1 MDSFRV
7 VRLILIDCR
16 IQAREEKILQSLSE
30 QQKFGEPLP
39 DFSLRTLNGE
49 IASVASIVE
58 KKKGAVVVVWSSTC
72 SHCIRYDK
80 YFNIFE
86 ESHPEL
92 GLLVVSSRHGEE
104 LDSVRRAASQR
115 NLKFPIVHDPAGHVA
130 GQWFT
135 RQTPRAFLLDAS
147 RALLY
152 RGAVDNYK
160 YSDDPEYIPYLE
172 PAVQQFLRG
181 QPIEKP
187 ETASYGCAIQS
198 VYYTLPKAL

>member
-1 MDSFRV
+1 M
-7 VRLILIDCR
+7 
-16 IQAREEKILQSLSE
+16 QSLSE

-39 DFSLRTLNGE
+39 DFSLRTLNGQPV
-49 IASVASIVE
+49 SVASIVAG
-58 KKKGAVVVVWSSTC
+58 KKGAVVVVWSSTC
-72 SHCIRYDK
+72 SHCIRYDQ
-80 YFNIFE
+80 YFNTFE
-86 ESHPEL
+86 ERHPDL
-92 GLLVVSSRHGEE
+92 GLLIVSSRNAEE

-115 NLKFPIVHDPAGHVA
+115 NLKFPIVHDPASQVA

-135 RQTPRAFLLDAS
+135 RQTPRAFLLDANG
-147 RALLY
+147 ALLY

-172 PAVQQFLRG
+172 PAVEQFLQG
-181 QPIEKP
+181 QPVEKQ

>member
-1 MDSFRV
+1 M
-7 VRLILIDCR
+7 
-16 IQAREEKILQSLSE
+16 QSLSE

-39 DFSLRTLNGE
+39 DFSLRNLNGG
-49 IASVASIVE
+49 IASVASVVE
-58 KKKGAVVVVWSSTC
+58 NKKGAVVVVWSSTC
-72 SHCIRYDK
+72 SHCIRYDN
-80 YFNIFE
+80 YFNTFE
-86 ESHPEL
+86 ERHPEL
-92 GLLVVSSRHGEE
+92 GLLIVSSRQGEE
-104 LDSVRRAASQR
+104 IDAVRRAASQR
-115 NLKFPIVHDPAGHVA
+115 KLKFPIVHDPAGQVA

-135 RQTPRAFLLDAS
+135 RQTPRAFLLDAN
-147 RALLY
+147 RGLQY

-172 PAVQQFLRG
+172 PAVQQFLQD

>member
-1 MDSFRV
+1 M
-7 VRLILIDCR
+7 
-16 IQAREEKILQSLSE
+16 QSISE

-39 DFSLRTLNGE
+39 DFSLRTLNGG

-58 KKKGAVVVVWSSTC
+58 KKKGAVIVVWSSTC

-80 YFNIFE
+80 YFNTFE
-86 ESHPEL
+86 EQHPDL
-92 GLLVVSSRHGEE
+92 GLLIVSSRNGEE

-115 NLKFPIVHDPAGHVA
+115 QLRFPIVHDPASQVA
-130 GQWFT
+130 SLWFT
-135 RQTPRAFLLDAS
+135 RQTPRAFLVDTN

-160 YSDDPEYIPYLE
+160 YGDDPEYIPYLE
-172 PAVQQFLRG
+172 PAVEQFLLG
-181 QPIEKP
+181 QAVAKP

>member
-1 MDSFRV
+1 M
-7 VRLILIDCR
+7 
-16 IQAREEKILQSLSE
+16 
-30 QQKFGEPLP
+30 P
-39 DFSLRTLNGE
+39 DFSLRTLNGQPV
-49 IASVASIVE
+49 SVASIVAG
-58 KKKGAVVVVWSSTC
+58 KKGAVVVVWSSTC
-72 SHCIRYDK
+72 SHCIRYDQ
-80 YFNIFE
+80 YFNTFE
-86 ESHPEL
+86 ERHPDL
-92 GLLVVSSRHGEE
+92 GLLIVSSRNAEE

-115 NLKFPIVHDPAGHVA
+115 NLKFPIVHDPASQVA

-135 RQTPRAFLLDAS
+135 RQTPRAFLLDEK

-160 YSDDPEYIPYLE
+160 YSDDPEYLAYLE
-172 PAVQQFLRG
+172 PAIDQFLRG

>member
-1 MDSFRV
+1 
-7 VRLILIDCR
+7 
-16 IQAREEKILQSLSE
+16 LQNPSE

-49 IASVASIVE
+49 FTGIGSVTSG
-58 KKKGAVVVVWSSTC
+58 KKGAVIVVWSSTC

-80 YFNIFE
+80 YFNSFE
-86 ESHPEL
+86 ESHPDL
-92 GLLVVSSRHGEE
+92 GLLIVSSRHGEE
-104 LDSVRRAASQR
+104 LDSVKRAASQR
-115 NLKFPIVHDPAGHVA
+115 GLKFPIVHDPAGHVA

-135 RQTPRAFLLDAS
+135 RQTPRAFLLD
-147 RALLY
+147 RDGALLY

-160 YSDDPEYIPYLE
+160 YSDDPEYVAYLE
-172 PAVQQFLRG
+172 PAVAQFLRG
-181 QPIEKP
+181 QPIEKT

>member
-1 MDSFRV
+1 M
-7 VRLILIDCR
+7 
-16 IQAREEKILQSLSE
+16 QSLNE

-39 DFSLRTLNGE
+39 DFSLRTLNGQV
-49 IASVASIVE
+49 ASVASIVAGR
-58 KKKGAVVVVWSSTC
+58 KGALVVVWSSTC
-72 SHCIRYDK
+72 SHCIRYDQ
-80 YFNIFE
+80 YFNTFE
-86 ESHPEL
+86 ERHPDL
-92 GLLVVSSRHGEE
+92 GLLIVSSRNGEE
-104 LDSVRRAASQR
+104 LDSVRRAAAQR
-115 NLKFPIVHDPAGHVA
+115 NLKFPIVHDPASQVA

-135 RQTPRAFLLDAS
+135 RQTPRAFLLDEK

-160 YSDDPEYIPYLE
+160 YSDDPEYLAYLE
-172 PAVQQFLRG
+172 PAIEQFRRG